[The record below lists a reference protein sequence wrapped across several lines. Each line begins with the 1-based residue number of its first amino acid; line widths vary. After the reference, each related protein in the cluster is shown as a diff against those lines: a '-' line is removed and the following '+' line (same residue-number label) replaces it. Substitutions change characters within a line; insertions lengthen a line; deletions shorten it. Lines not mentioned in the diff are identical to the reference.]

1 MKTVIRFFGL
11 FVAIAGLAAASLAP
25 ANTQIR
31 ATHNSVAA
39 TDPVPL
45 VLIPGPLPCQANNT
59 CFAPASSSR

>member
-11 FVAIAGLAAASLAP
+11 FVAIAGLASASLAP

-31 ATHNSVAA
+31 ATRNSVAV
-39 TDPVPL
+39 TDPAPL
-45 VLIPGPLPCQANNT
+45 ILIPGPLPCQANNT